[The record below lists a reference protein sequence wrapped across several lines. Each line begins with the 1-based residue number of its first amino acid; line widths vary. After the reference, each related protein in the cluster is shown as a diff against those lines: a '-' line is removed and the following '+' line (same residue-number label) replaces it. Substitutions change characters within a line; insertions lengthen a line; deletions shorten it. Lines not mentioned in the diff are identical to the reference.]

1 MTPAAIKALEGTD
14 LGTTNWMVLDQP
26 GIDAFAD
33 LTDDPQWIHIDPERA
48 ADTPYGGTIAHG
60 FHTLAML
67 SAMYYQVMPHVDD
80 ETHGVN
86 YGFDKLRFLAPVPS
100 GSRIRGQFTLA
111 QADIDT
117 VGQVTFHTDV
127 TVQIDGY
134 DKPALAARWINR
146 SYYKA
151 PS

>member
-1 MTPAAIKALEGTD
+1 M
-14 LGTTNWMVLDQP
+14 
-26 GIDAFAD
+26 F
-33 LTDDPQWIHIDPERA
+33 
-48 ADTPYGGTIAHG
+48 
-60 FHTLAML
+60 
-67 SAMYYQVMPHVDD
+67 YQVMPHVDD

-111 QADIDT
+111 KADIDT

-127 TVQIDGY
+127 TVQIDGH